1 MTATEP
7 KVPTKIFISY
17 SHKDESFKS
26 DLLDHLSVLRRQGL
40 VDPWNDRDI
49 VAGEEWSDAIHANL
63 EAADMI
69 LLLVSVGFLASD
81 FCYSKEMTR
90 AMERHA
96 NGEARVIPI
105 ILKPCDWTTAPFAK
119 LQGLPKNA
127 KPISTWS
134 DKDEAYMDVVTSLRK
149 VLGKPPPNAPK
160 RA

>member
-17 SHKDESFKS
+17 SHKDENFKS
-26 DLLDHLSVLRRQGL
+26 DLVDHLSVLRRQGL
-40 VDPWNDRDI
+40 IDAWQDRDI
-49 VAGEEWSDAIHANL
+49 DAGDEWSEEIFKSL

-81 FCYSKEMTR
+81 FCYSKEMGR

-96 NGEARVIPI
+96 KGEARVIPI
-105 ILKPCDWTTAPFAK
+105 ILKPCDWTPTPFAK

-127 KPISTWS
+127 KPISTWA

-160 RA
+160 RP